1 VSSLDGFVMTFR
13 VLTAHRRL
21 ASNSDRQDFFTKVL
35 EGRKDNDISELQ
47 IAAHASDFVYGAML
61 NSFH

>member
-1 VSSLDGFVMTFR
+1 MTFR